1 MDLFMTFL
9 INILLFLF
17 ALLIVYQVYRVKEG
31 LETAATTPTT
41 TPSSSSSSTSSSTST
56 YQPYD
61 PNNPTIL
68 AQQNAGNIQVLKG
81 QMDELVGIKKEVE
94 DISGN
99 LYTLTDQVN
108 QYMLQQATTAQQ
120 QLPPTPPAISPS
132 DLQ

>member
-31 LETAATTPTT
+31 LETAATTPTST
-41 TPSSSSSSTSSSTST
+41 TP

-68 AQQNAGNIQVLKG
+68 AQQNAGNIQALKG
-81 QMDELVGIKKEVE
+81 QMDELLGMKKEVQ

-108 QYMLQQATTAQQ
+108 QYMLQQANTAQQ
-120 QLPPTPPAISPS
+120 QLPPNPPAISS
-132 DLQ
+132 TDLQ

>member
-17 ALLIVYQVYRVKEG
+17 ALLIVYQVYQVKEG
-31 LETAATTPTT
+31 LETAATTAA
-41 TPSSSSSSTSSSTST
+41 SSSSST

-108 QYMLQQATTAQQ
+108 QFMLQQATTAQK
-120 QLPPTPPAISPS
+120 QLPPNPPAISS
-132 DLQ
+132 TDLQ

>member
-9 INILLFLF
+9 INILLLLF

-31 LETAATTPTT
+31 LETATT
-41 TPSSSSSSTSSSTST
+41 TT

-108 QYMLQQATTAQQ
+108 QYILQQATSAQQ
-120 QLPPTPPAISPS
+120 QLPPTPPTISPS
-132 DLQ
+132 DLEYT

>member
-17 ALLIVYQVYRVKEG
+17 ALLIVYQLYRVKEG
-31 LETAATTPTT
+31 LETAATTPT
-41 TPSSSSSSTSSSTST
+41 SSSSSTST

-120 QLPPTPPAISPS
+120 QLPPNPPAISPT

>member
-31 LETAATTPTT
+31 LETATTATATATSTP
-41 TPSSSSSSTSSSTST
+41 T

-99 LYTLTDQVN
+99 LYSLTDQVN

>member
-31 LETAATTPTT
+31 LETAATTPTST
-41 TPSSSSSSTSSSTST
+41 TP

-68 AQQNAGNIQVLKG
+68 AQQNAGNIQALKG
-81 QMDELVGIKKEVE
+81 QMDELLGMKKEVQ

-108 QYMLQQATTAQQ
+108 QYMLQQANTAQQ
-120 QLPPTPPAISPS
+120 QLPPNPPAISS
-132 DLQ
+132 TDLH

>member
-9 INILLFLF
+9 INILVLLFAFLF
-17 ALLIVYQVYRVKEG
+17 VYQVYRVKEG
-31 LETAATTPTT
+31 LETATTATATSTP
-41 TPSSSSSSTSSSTST
+41 T

-99 LYTLTDQVN
+99 LYSLTDQVN

>member
-31 LETAATTPTT
+31 LETATTAT
-41 TPSSSSSSTSSSTST
+41 STSTSTPT

-120 QLPPTPPAISPS
+120 QLPPTPPAISS
-132 DLQ
+132 NDLQ

>member
-31 LETAATTPTT
+31 LETATTATATATSTP
-41 TPSSSSSSTSSSTST
+41 T

-120 QLPPTPPAISPS
+120 QLPPTPPTISPS

>member
-31 LETAATTPTT
+31 LETAATTP
-41 TPSSSSSSTSSSTST
+41 

-68 AQQNAGNIQVLKG
+68 AQQNAGNIQALKG
-81 QMDELVGIKKEVE
+81 QMDELLGMKKEVQ

-108 QYMLQQATTAQQ
+108 QFMLQQANTAQQ
-120 QLPPTPPAISPS
+120 QLPPNPPAISS
-132 DLQ
+132 TDLQ

>member
-1 MDLFMTFL
+1 MELFMTIL
-9 INILLFLF
+9 INIIILLFT
-17 ALLIVYQVYRVKEG
+17 ALIVYQLYRVKEG
-31 LETAATTPTT
+31 LETSAPAT
-41 TPSSSSSSTSSSTST
+41 T

-68 AQQNAGNIQVLKG
+68 AQQNAGNIEVLKG
-81 QMDELVGIKKEVE
+81 QIDDLIGMKKEVE

-108 QYMLQQATTAQQ
+108 QYMLQQSNTAQQ
-120 QLPPTPPAISPS
+120 QLPATPPAISPS

>member
-17 ALLIVYQVYRVKEG
+17 ALLIVYQVYQVKEG
-31 LETAATTPTT
+31 LETAATTAA
-41 TPSSSSSSTSSSTST
+41 SSSSST

>member
-9 INILLFLF
+9 INILVLLF
-17 ALLIVYQVYRVKEG
+17 ALLIVYQLYRVKEG
-31 LETAATTPTT
+31 LETSATTPTT
-41 TPSSSSSSTSSSTST
+41 STST

-108 QYMLQQATTAQQ
+108 QYMLQQANSAQQ
-120 QLPPTPPAISPS
+120 QLPPSPPAISPT
-132 DLQ
+132 DLQYT

>member
-17 ALLIVYQVYRVKEG
+17 ALLIVYQVYQVKEG
-31 LETAATTPTT
+31 LETAATTAA
-41 TPSSSSSSTSSSTST
+41 SSSSST

-120 QLPPTPPAISPS
+120 QLPPNPPAISPT

>member
-9 INILLFLF
+9 INILVFLF

-31 LETAATTPTT
+31 LESGTT
-41 TPSSSSSSTSSSTST
+41 T

-81 QMDELVGIKKEVE
+81 QLDELVGIKKEVE

-108 QYMLQQATTAQQ
+108 EYMLQQANSAQQ
-120 QLPPTPPAISPS
+120 QLPPSPPTISTT

>member
-31 LETAATTPTT
+31 LETAATTP
-41 TPSSSSSSTSSSTST
+41 

-68 AQQNAGNIQVLKG
+68 AQQNAGNIQALKG
-81 QMDELVGIKKEVE
+81 QMDELLGMKKEVQ

-108 QYMLQQATTAQQ
+108 QYMLQQANTAQQ
-120 QLPPTPPAISPS
+120 QLPPNPPAISS
-132 DLQ
+132 TDLQ

>member
-1 MDLFMTFL
+1 MTFL

-17 ALLIVYQVYRVKEG
+17 ALLIVYQVYQVKEG
-31 LETAATTPTT
+31 LETAATTAA
-41 TPSSSSSSTSSSTST
+41 SSSSST

>member
-31 LETAATTPTT
+31 LETAATTATAT
-41 TPSSSSSSTSSSTST
+41 STPT

>member
-17 ALLIVYQVYRVKEG
+17 ALLVVYQVYRVKEG
-31 LETAATTPTT
+31 LETAAT
-41 TPSSSSSSTSSSTST
+41 STSTPT

>member
-31 LETAATTPTT
+31 LETATTSA
-41 TPSSSSSSTSSSTST
+41 SSPT

>member
-31 LETAATTPTT
+31 LETATTATA
-41 TPSSSSSSTSSSTST
+41 TSSST

-120 QLPPTPPAISPS
+120 QLPPTPPTISPS

>member
-31 LETAATTPTT
+31 LETATTAT
-41 TPSSSSSSTSSSTST
+41 STSTSTPT

>member
-31 LETAATTPTT
+31 LETAATTP
-41 TPSSSSSSTSSSTST
+41 

-68 AQQNAGNIQVLKG
+68 AQQNAGNIQALKG
-81 QMDELVGIKKEVE
+81 QMDELLGMKKEVQ

>member
-31 LETAATTPTT
+31 LETATTA
-41 TPSSSSSSTSSSTST
+41 TSSSST

-108 QYMLQQATTAQQ
+108 EYMLQQATSAQQ
-120 QLPPTPPAISPS
+120 QLPPNPPVISS
-132 DLQ
+132 NDLQ

>member
-17 ALLIVYQVYRVKEG
+17 ALLIVYQVYQVKEG
-31 LETAATTPTT
+31 LETAATTATAT
-41 TPSSSSSSTSSSTST
+41 STPT

>member
-31 LETAATTPTT
+31 LETAATTATTT
-41 TPSSSSSSTSSSTST
+41 TP

-68 AQQNAGNIQVLKG
+68 AQQNAGNIQALKG
-81 QMDELVGIKKEVE
+81 QMDELLGMKKEVQ

-108 QYMLQQATTAQQ
+108 QFMLQQATTAQK
-120 QLPPTPPAISPS
+120 QLPPNPPAISS
-132 DLQ
+132 TDLQ

>member
-41 TPSSSSSSTSSSTST
+41 TPTSSSSSSST

-120 QLPPTPPAISPS
+120 QLPPNPPAISPT

>member
-31 LETAATTPTT
+31 LETATTAT
-41 TPSSSSSSTSSSTST
+41 STSTSTPT

-120 QLPPTPPAISPS
+120 QLPPNPPAISPT

>member
-17 ALLIVYQVYRVKEG
+17 AFLIVYQVYRVKEG
-31 LETAATTPTT
+31 LETAATPTSTP
-41 TPSSSSSSTSSSTST
+41 T

>member
-9 INILLFLF
+9 INILVLLFGF
-17 ALLIVYQVYRVKEG
+17 LIVYQVYRVKEG

-41 TPSSSSSSTSSSTST
+41 PT

-108 QYMLQQATTAQQ
+108 QYMLQQANSAQQ
-120 QLPPTPPAISPS
+120 KLPPTPPAISPT
-132 DLQ
+132 DLQYT

>member
-1 MDLFMTFL
+1 MDLFMAFL
-9 INILLFLF
+9 INILLLLF
-17 ALLIVYQVYRVKEG
+17 AILIVYQVYRVKEG
-31 LETAATTPTT
+31 LETSASSATTAT
-41 TPSSSSSSTSSSTST
+41 T

-120 QLPPTPPAISPS
+120 QLPPSPPAISPS

>member
-31 LETAATTPTT
+31 LETAATTATTAT
-41 TPSSSSSSTSSSTST
+41 TP

-68 AQQNAGNIQVLKG
+68 AQQNAGNIQALKG
-81 QMDELVGIKKEVE
+81 QMDELLGMKKEVQ

-108 QYMLQQATTAQQ
+108 QFMLQQATTAQK
-120 QLPPTPPAISPS
+120 QLPPNPPAISS
-132 DLQ
+132 TDLQ

>member
-31 LETAATTPTT
+31 LETATTATATSTP
-41 TPSSSSSSTSSSTST
+41 T